1 VDAAAADADTVF
13 DEQLLAANKSGAD
26 TNNSSNTDCADSDTV
41 GAEAAASATAALA
54 NLLSAEHAANAVR
67 VVAAGGL
74 ELLTLMAGASTTTT
88 STNTT
93 AAAAAVGR
101 LRDAEAMVRCAAAAA
116 EALANATRVCG
127 TECAARVIALGT
139 AGVVPLVLLCAS
151 RNALVSALMQLCTAV
166 T

>member
-1 VDAAAADADTVF
+1 VNAAAADADTVF
-13 DEQLLAANKSGAD
+13 DEQLLAA
-26 TNNSSNTDCADSDTV
+26 TNNSSVDNNNSNIDCTDSDTV

-54 NLLSAEHAANAVR
+54 NLLSAGHAANAVR
-67 VVAAGGL
+67 AVAAGGL
-74 ELLTLMAGASTTTT
+74 ELLTLMAGASTTTSNT
-88 STNTT
+88 SA

-127 TECAARVIALGT
+127 TECAARVIALGA

-151 RNALVSALMQLCTAV
+151 RNALVSALMQLCIAV